1 MTKTRKKKLFKIP
14 VGRKNLDGKF
24 GMTDSFI
31 NVLAVNRSAAKQ
43 QIRKKHLKKGQSIL
57 R

>member
-1 MTKTRKKKLFKIP
+1 MTKVRKKKVFKIP
-14 VGRKNLDGKF
+14 IGRKNLDGKF